1 MASPLVCVLKGVE
14 GRDGV
19 PLAVDYSYVNR
30 FTHSDAYAL
39 SDLSSIFQRVGRSRY
54 ITIADCK
61 AGYWQL
67 PMKEE
72 DKWLTAFVF
81 DAVLFEF
88 NMAPFGLKG
97 SGNSFVRAITKILR
111 PIREFT
117 DSFVDD
123 VSVHS
128 DQWKEHMNDL
138 DNVLRNIKKA
148 GLTLNLK
155 KCKWAQSQVKFCGQ
169 VIGSEKRFADTEK
182 IKVVKKMN
190 APKTKTELRQIL
202 GFFSYFREYIENFAG
217 VAKPLT
223 HLTAKQV
230 PANIPWKP
238 IHQHAFDELKR
249 LLCKATTEPLYVIDF
264 SIHSICS

>member
-1 MASPLVCVLKGVE
+1 MASPLVCVLKGKE

-19 PLAVDYSYVNR
+19 RLSVDYRYVNR

-39 SDLSSIFQRVGRSRY
+39 PDLSSIFQRVGRSRC

-72 DKWLTAFVF
+72 DKWLTAFVC
-81 DAVLFEF
+81 DTGLFEF
-88 NMAPFGLKG
+88 NRAPFGLKG

-123 VSVHS
+123 VAVHS

-138 DNVLRNIKKA
+138 DNFLCTIKEA

-169 VIGSEKRFADTEK
+169 IIGSWKRFADTEK
-182 IKVVKKMN
+182 VKVVKEMN
-190 APKTKTELRQIL
+190 TPKTKTELRQIL
-202 GFFSYFREYIENFAG
+202 VFFVLS
-217 VAKPLT
+217 
-223 HLTAKQV
+223 
-230 PANIPWKP
+230 
-238 IHQHAFDELKR
+238 
-249 LLCKATTEPLYVIDF
+249 
-264 SIHSICS
+264 